1 MKAEY
6 HPESDLKIL
15 RMTMQQY
22 RIKWSLAAPGPAGL
36 VWTTHD
42 HEEDARSV
50 SRAKSEYNFS
60 TKVFLALIEPQV
72 VKFTTW

>member
-36 VWTTHD
+36 V
-42 HEEDARSV
+42 
-50 SRAKSEYNFS
+50 
-60 TKVFLALIEPQV
+60 
-72 VKFTTW
+72 